1 MPHGSRHGKP
11 DWPDLSNVGRDM
23 TVDQIREALLQPS
36 ARIVPGYEI
45 VTVQLRDGKTIR
57 GFARSRSNF
66 DIRLQDFDG
75 KIHLLQE
82 AQISAI
88 QDERESVMRP
98 LEASAEELQNLIAY
112 LSRLTGA
119 QAGVPTV
126 SPGSEE
132 GGIDSSRI
140 MDPRPGDWLSYNG
153 KLSGN
158 RDSDLAQI
166 DTTNVSKLGLKWIF

>member
-1 MPHGSRHGKP
+1 MILAVFDLPTVELDALAPLIHLLNAPAAESSAPGNSIAGERFFFGAGQCASCHMVRGRGSPIG
-11 DWPDLSNVGRDM
+11 PDLSNAGSDM

-36 ARIVPGYEI
+36 AHIVPGYEI
-45 VTVQLRDGKTIR
+45 VTVQSRDGKTIR

-82 AQISAI
+82 GQISAI

-112 LSRLTGA
+112 LKTLP
-119 QAGVPTV
+119 AGENPPPT
-126 SPGSEE
+126 
-132 GGIDSSRI
+132 
-140 MDPRPGDWLSYNG
+140 
-153 KLSGN
+153 
-158 RDSDLAQI
+158 ATQ
-166 DTTNVSKLGLKWIF
+166 